1 MTSLRNPLL
10 MVVCLLLLANL
21 LFNKPDRGSG
31 GGAGVPHARR
41 DGFNSNTQI
50 SSSSRSLAGG
60 GDHGNA
66 EAAAFGQLLYSSNCT
81 ACHGSR
87 GHGMPRQGA
96 NLRESKFI
104 AEQSDDA
111 LVTFLKQGRTPAD
124 PKSLMGMLMP
134 PRGGNRTLDNAALS
148 DIVAFLREL
157 QDEARH
163 ETAAAQAATPAP
175 AGAAG
180 ETASNAQ

>member
-21 LFNKPDRGSG
+21 LFNKPDPGRDGN
-31 GGAGVPHARR
+31 VPHARR
-41 DGFNSNTQI
+41 DGFKSHTQL
-50 SSSSRSLAGG
+50 SSSGSLTAAGG
-60 GDHGNA
+60 GVRDEND
-66 EAAAFGQLLYSSNCT
+66 AAAFGQLLYSSNCT

-96 NLRESKFI
+96 NLRESRFI
-104 AEQSDDA
+104 AEQSDEA
-111 LVTFLKQGRTPAD
+111 LVAFLKQGRTPAD
-124 PKSLMGMLMP
+124 PRSLMGMLMP
-134 PRGGNRTLDNAALS
+134 PRGGNRTLDNAALG

-157 QDEARH
+157 QDEAKH
-163 ETAAAQAATPAP
+163 ESAAAKAATPTTV
-175 AGAAG
+175 GAAG